1 MADKLIIVESPAK
14 ANTIKK
20 FLGGNTKVMASMGH
34 IRDLPKSKMGIDI
47 EHDFEPEYINI
58 RGKGDL
64 IKSLKKEA
72 KNAKQV
78 YLATDPDREGEA
90 IAWHLAHILEIP
102 EESQCRVTFNEITKE
117 TVKES
122 IKNPRKID
130 KNLTDAQQARRVLD
144 RIVGYK
150 ISPVLWKKVKRG
162 LSAGRVQSVAVKL
175 IVDREEEIEHFI
187 PEEYWNIYATLIEP
201 NTQKEFQATF
211 YGKANKKMEIHT
223 EEEVKEILKNIE
235 KGKYT
240 VVDVKKG
247 EKKRTPAPPFTTST
261 MQQEAS
267 RKLGFTLK
275 KTMSVA
281 QGLYEGVHVGERGTV
296 GLITYMRTD
305 STRISEEAR
314 AAAKTIITQ
323 KYGANYYENRYY
335 KTKSGAQDAHEAI
348 RPTYIDLEPEKIK
361 EYLNNDQYKLY
372 RLIYNRFIASQM
384 SNAIYDTIS
393 ADIEVNDYHFRANGQ
408 TLKFKGFMILYV
420 ETLEGE
426 KEEEDTSI
434 PELTIGEEVIKKKL
448 EPKQSFTQPPARY
461 TEASLVKALEE
472 KGIGRPSTYSPT
484 ITTIL
489 ERRYIQKEQKQL
501 VPTELGKIVNQLLV
515 QNFSD
520 VINVEFTAKIEEEFD
535 EVAEG
540 KEPWKQ
546 VIRDFYGPFEKEVE
560 KVEKELEHVELVE
573 EVSDVP
579 CEKCGRMMVIKY
591 GRYGKFLACP
601 GYPECK
607 NAKPIVETIDV
618 PCPVCGGKVQVKKT
632 RRGRKFYVCENNGTS
647 CEYISWN
654 APKAGEKWE
663 PEKQNKKETSK
674 SKSSKSTS
682 KKKITKKITT
692 KSNNKKSNK

>member
-20 FLGGNTKVMASMGH
+20 FLGGSTKVMASMGH

-64 IKSLKKEA
+64 IKNLKKEA
-72 KNAKQV
+72 KNAKQI

-102 EESQCRVTFNEITKE
+102 EESKCRVTFNEITKE

-122 IKNPRKID
+122 IKKPRIID

-187 PEEYWNIYATLIEP
+187 PEEYWNIYATLLEP
-201 NTQKEFQATF
+201 NSKKEFQATF
-211 YGKANKKMEIHT
+211 YGKGNKKMEIHT
-223 EEEVKEILKNIE
+223 EDEVKEILKSIE
-235 KGKYT
+235 KGKYIVT
-240 VVDVKKG
+240 DVKKG

-314 AAAKTIITQ
+314 AAAKQIITK

-348 RPTYIDLEPEKIK
+348 RPTYVDLEPENIK
-361 EYLNNDQYKLY
+361 EYLNADQYKLY
-372 RLIYNRFIASQM
+372 KLIYNRFIASQM
-384 SNAIYDTIS
+384 AAAIYDTIS
-393 ADIEVNDYHFRANGQ
+393 SDIEVNDYHFRANGQ
-408 TLKFKGFMILYV
+408 TLKFKGFMTLYV

-426 KEEEDTSI
+426 KEEDNTSI
-434 PELTIGEEVIKKKL
+434 PELVVGEEVIKKKL
-448 EPKQSFTQPPARY
+448 EPKQN
-461 TEASLVKALEE
+461 
-472 KGIGRPSTYSPT
+472 
-484 ITTIL
+484 ITT
-489 ERRYIQKEQKQL
+489 
-501 VPTELGKIVNQLLV
+501 
-515 QNFSD
+515 
-520 VINVEFTAKIEEEFD
+520 TASI
-535 EVAEG
+535 
-540 KEPWKQ
+540 
-546 VIRDFYGPFEKEVE
+546 
-560 KVEKELEHVELVE
+560 
-573 EVSDVP
+573 
-579 CEKCGRMMVIKY
+579 
-591 GRYGKFLACP
+591 
-601 GYPECK
+601 
-607 NAKPIVETIDV
+607 
-618 PCPVCGGKVQVKKT
+618 
-632 RRGRKFYVCENNGTS
+632 
-647 CEYISWN
+647 
-654 APKAGEKWE
+654 AP
-663 PEKQNKKETSK
+663 S
-674 SKSSKSTS
+674 
-682 KKKITKKITT
+682 
-692 KSNNKKSNK
+692 

>member
-20 FLGGNTKVMASMGH
+20 FLGGSTKVVASMGH
-34 IRDLPKSKMGIDI
+34 IRDLPKSKMGVDI

-64 IKSLKKEA
+64 IKSLKKDA
-72 KNAKQV
+72 KNAKKV

-102 EESQCRVTFNEITKE
+102 EDSVCRVTFNEITKE

-130 KNLTDAQQARRVLD
+130 MNLTDAQQARRVLD

-150 ISPVLWKKVKRG
+150 ISPLLWKKVRRG

-175 IVDREEEIEHFI
+175 IVDREEEIEAFI
-187 PEEYWNIYATLIEP
+187 PQEYWNIYARLLEKKSKKDFTA
-201 NTQKEFQATF
+201 KF
-211 YGKANKKMEIHT
+211 YGKDGKKIEIHSK
-223 EEEVKEILKNIE
+223 EEVDDILKKIE
-235 KGKYT
+235 NGKY
-240 VVDVKKG
+240 VVTDVKKA
-247 EKKRTPAPPFTTST
+247 EKKRNPAPPFTTST

-281 QGLYEGVHVGERGTV
+281 QGLYERPSVGEKGTV

-314 AAAKTIITQ
+314 AAAKKQIT
-323 KYGANYYENRYY
+323 KNYGENYYENRYF
-335 KTKSGAQDAHEAI
+335 KTKENAQDAHEGI
-348 RPTYIDLEPEKIK
+348 RPTYVDLEPDKIK
-361 EYLNNDQYKLY
+361 EFLSNDQYKLY
-372 RLIYNRFIASQM
+372 KLIYNRFLASQM
-384 SNAIYDTIS
+384 ATAIYDTVS
-393 ADIEVNDYHFRANGQ
+393 ANIDVNSYNFKANGQ
-408 TLKFKGFMILYV
+408 TLRFKGFMTLYV
-420 ETLEGE
+420 ETEDNK
-426 KEEEDTSI
+426 KEEEDVSI
-434 PELTIGEEVIKKKL
+434 PELAINEEL
-448 EPKQSFTQPPARY
+448 EKEKIDTKQSFTEPPPRY
-461 TEASLVKALEE
+461 TEASLVKVLEE

-489 ERRYIQKEQKQL
+489 ERHYIEKEQKQL
-501 VPTELGKIVNQLLV
+501 IPTELGKIVNKLLTE
-515 QNFSD
+515 NFTD

-535 EVAEG
+535 SIAEG
-540 KEPWKQ
+540 KQEWKQ
-546 VIRDFYGPFEKEVE
+546 VIRDFYKPFEKQVE

-573 EVSDVP
+573 EISDVP

-601 GYPECK
+601 GYPECH
-607 NAKPIVETIDV
+607 NAKPIVETIDE
-618 PCPVCGGKVQVKKT
+618 PCPKCGGKVQIRKSKK
-632 RRGRKFYVCENNGTS
+632 RRKFYICENNPDK
-647 CEYISWN
+647 CDYISWN
-654 APKAGEKWE
+654 K
-663 PEKQNKKETSK
+663 PEKKK
-674 SKSSKSTS
+674 
-682 KKKITKKITT
+682 
-692 KSNNKKSNK
+692 